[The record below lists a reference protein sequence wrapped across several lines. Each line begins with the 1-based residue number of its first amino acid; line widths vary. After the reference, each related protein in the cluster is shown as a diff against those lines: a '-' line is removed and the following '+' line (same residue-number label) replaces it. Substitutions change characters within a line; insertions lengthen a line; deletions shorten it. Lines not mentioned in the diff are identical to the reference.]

1 MVISCIVFQPSRGED
16 SVNSGRILAVMPARE
31 GIAAKSGDSI
41 TAFSEPGKGA
51 DSFHGDGPSYGNEGC
66 FGPTGIVSESC
77 PLGVVLHDE
86 GSEAR
91 KEPEAKVVSIM
102 VIRCEERAYNCKL
115 VANGQRYEETY
126 REWEDLDAFREY
138 MR

>member
-1 MVISCIVFQPSRGED
+1 MCFSLSKEKD
-16 SVNSGRILAVMPARE
+16 SGNSGIILALMPARE

-41 TAFSEPGKGA
+41 IAFSAPGKGA

-66 FGPTGIVSESC
+66 FGPTSVVSESR
-77 PLGVVLHDE
+77 PLGTVLHDE

-91 KEPEAKVVSIM
+91 KEPEAKVVSII
-102 VIRCEERAYNCKL
+102 VIRCEERAYNRKL
-115 VANGQRYEETY
+115 VVDGQRYEETY
-126 REWEDLDAFREY
+126 REWEDLDAFGEY